1 MNTAE
6 QLQERFNYANYSQW
20 SEDERWELI
29 DGEPY
34 AMNAPLRIHQEII
47 FDLGRQVGNYLQGKP
62 CKGYVAPFDVR
73 LPESNESDDQIETV
87 VQPDLL
93 VVCDQSK
100 LDDKGCRGA
109 PDWIVEVLSPS
120 TAVKDMETKRLLYQQ
135 HGVRECWIIH
145 PTEQW
150 VMIYCLN
157 LQGEYELPRIIAL
170 EETIAVSIFEDLQI
184 DWEFLQ

>member
-6 QLQERFNYANYSQW
+6 QLKDHFYYADYCQW
-20 SEDERWELI
+20 PKDERWELI
-29 DGEPY
+29 DGTAH
-34 AMNAPLRIHQEII
+34 AMNAPLRIHQEIA
-47 FDLGRQVGNYLQGKP
+47 FELGRQVGNYLQGKS

-73 LPESNESDDQIETV
+73 LPQQDEADDQIDTV

-100 LDDKGCRGA
+100 LDRKGCRGA
-109 PDWIVEVLSPS
+109 PDWIVEILSPS
-120 TAVKDMETKRLLYQQ
+120 TAVKDMGLKRLLYQQ
-135 HGVRECWIIH
+135 HGVREYWIIH

-157 LQGEYELPRIIAL
+157 EKGVYDLPSVLSL
-170 EETIAVSIFEDLQI
+170 EENISVSIFEDLVI
-184 DWEFLQ
+184 EWEFLK